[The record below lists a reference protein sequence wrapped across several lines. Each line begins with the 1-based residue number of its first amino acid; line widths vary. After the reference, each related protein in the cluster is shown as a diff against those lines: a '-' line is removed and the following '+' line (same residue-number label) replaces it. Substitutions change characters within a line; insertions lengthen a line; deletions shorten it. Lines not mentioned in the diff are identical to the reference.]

1 MQTQRNILWV
11 IFIMSLFFLWDAWQR
26 HQGYP
31 SMFGGSTTT
40 QTQPTPVPGATG
52 GPAKA
57 DGSLP
62 APGPT
67 AAVPTGPSSTPA
79 AVPGAAAPAAGA
91 QPPVR
96 IANDVLA
103 LDVDPIGGEI
113 QRAELL
119 KFRDTDKPDAK
130 VNVVLFDE
138 RQGNVYVAQSGLVGA
153 AGTTLPNHRTPFT
166 IESGPRELAEGS
178 DQVVLKMSAEQ
189 GGVRLDRSY
198 LLKRGS
204 YAIEVKTEVTNLG
217 TEPVK
222 PTLYMQ
228 LTRDGNS
235 PYMSQGLASTFVTSG
250 YYGPVIYTDKDKF
263 QKVDFP
269 TIEKGKQEHAKAAN
283 DGWLGVIQHY
293 FVAAWVPKQGTP
305 RTFETAK
312 IDNNLYTV
320 RLREPMNEI
329 APNATVAVDATLY
342 VGPQDQRVLEEV
354 APGLDLVVDYSW
366 LTVIAKPLFS
376 LMQFLHGIVQNWG
389 WAIVLLTL
397 IVKLAF
403 FPLQAASYRSM
414 AKMKKVGPK
423 LQQLRER
430 FGDDRVK
437 MNQAMMELYK
447 TEKINPLG
455 GCLPIVVQIP
465 VFLALYWVLFASV
478 EMRDAPWIGWIK
490 DLSAPDP
497 FYILPLLMAVSMFV
511 QTKLNPVP
519 PDPLQA
525 KMMMWMP
532 LIFSVMFFFFPAGLV
547 LYWLVNN
554 LFSIAQQWVIT
565 RRIEGKP
572 VFGRAAA

>member
-1 MQTQRNILWV
+1 MQTQRTILWV
-11 IFIMSLFFLWDAWQR
+11 IFTMSVLFLWDAWQR
-26 HQGYP
+26 HQGHP
-31 SMFGGSTTT
+31 SMFGGNPPA
-40 QTQPTPVPGATG
+40 QTQPAQAPGAAG
-52 GPAKA
+52 DPAKA

-62 APGPT
+62 APAPT
-67 AAVPTGPSSTPA
+67 AAVPTGPSTAPG
-79 AVPGAAAPAAGA
+79 AVPGATASATGA

-166 IESGPRELAEGS
+166 IEPGPRDLAAGG

-189 GGVRLDRSY
+189 GGVRLVRSY
-198 LLKRGS
+198 VLERGS
-204 YAIEVKTEVTNLG
+204 YAVEVKTEVTNLG
-217 TEPVK
+217 AEPVK

-250 YYGPVIYTDKDKF
+250 YYGPVVYTDKDKF

-269 TIEKGKQEHAKAAN
+269 TIEKGKQEHAKGAN
-283 DGWLGVIQHY
+283 DGWIGVIQHY

-320 RLREPMNEI
+320 RLREPMEEI
-329 APNATVAVDATLY
+329 APNATVAANATLY
-342 VGPQDQRVLEEV
+342 VGPQDQRVLAEV

-397 IVKLAF
+397 VVKLAF

>member
-1 MQTQRNILWV
+1 MQTQRTILWV
-11 IFIMSLFFLWDAWQR
+11 IFTMSVLFLWDAWQR
-26 HQGYP
+26 HQGHP
-31 SMFGGSTTT
+31 SMFGGNPPA
-40 QTQPTPVPGATG
+40 QTQPAQAPGAAG
-52 GPAKA
+52 DPAKA

-62 APGPT
+62 APAPT
-67 AAVPTGPSSTPA
+67 AAVPTGPSTAPG
-79 AVPGAAAPAAGA
+79 AVPGATASATGA

-166 IESGPRELAEGS
+166 IEPGPRDLAAGG

-189 GGVRLDRSY
+189 GGVRLVRSY
-198 LLKRGS
+198 VLERGS

-217 TEPVK
+217 AEPVK

-250 YYGPVIYTDKDKF
+250 YYGPVVYTDKDKF

-269 TIEKGKQEHAKAAN
+269 TIEKGKQEHAKGAN
-283 DGWLGVIQHY
+283 DGWIGVIQHY

-320 RLREPMNEI
+320 RLREPMEEI
-329 APNATVAVDATLY
+329 APNATAAAAATLY
-342 VGPQDQRVLEEV
+342 VGPQDQRVLAEV

-397 IVKLAF
+397 VVKLAF